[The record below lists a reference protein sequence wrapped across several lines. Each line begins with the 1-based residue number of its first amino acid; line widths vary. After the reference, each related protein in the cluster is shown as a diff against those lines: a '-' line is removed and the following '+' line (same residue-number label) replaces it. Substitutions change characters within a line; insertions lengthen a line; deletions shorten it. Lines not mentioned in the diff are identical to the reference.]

1 MSSGADRSES
11 VSLNESDMQCLSGSS
26 TTNQVKTPQLGM
38 LFSSENELRDFYK
51 SYAQGVGFGICKQ
64 SSKKGNDGQQRYFCF
79 GCSKQRKSISK
90 GKNTFYPRPSSRT
103 NCKARINIMVKNDG
117 LFEITSMQ
125 LEHNHPLS
133 PRKSRHFRCNKVLD
147 SETKRKLELNDQAG
161 ITLSKSFKS
170 FVVEAGGFEN
180 LSFDERKCRNYVIE
194 ARRLRLGNGD
204 GEALNNYFSRMQ
216 NRNSNF
222 SYMIDVDDDSR
233 IRNIFWADARCKA
246 TYEYFSD
253 VITFD
258 TTYLTNA
265 YDMPFAPFVGTNH
278 HGESVLLGC
287 GLISKEDSQT
297 FIWLFKSWLTCMGGR
312 APQGII
318 TDQCK
323 AMEIAILEVFPNTH
337 HRLCLWHIMKKIPS
351 KFSSYAKYKLIKK
364 NLKNVVYNSLTSDEC
379 ETNWNKF
386 IEEFNLGGND
396 WLNSLYEIRH
406 KWLPAFVKDKF
417 WAGMSTSQRSESM
430 NAFFDGYVH
439 SKTTLKQ
446 FVEQYDSAM
455 KSKIEKEK
463 ASDFMSYN
471 SCFPVISAYSIEKQF
486 QNIYTNKIFTM
497 VQNEIRALM
506 YCNTSLMKQEGS
518 TTVFEVVETVFGKG
532 GADGKDIPFL
542 VHYNESQCEMKCLCR
557 LFEFR
562 GIVCRHLIYVLFRL
576 KISIVPDKYIL
587 NRWRKD
593 VNRGYQEI
601 TNIYDDSYHI
611 EEDKRRKNRLQ
622 PLWNEV
628 SDLGSKNDEN
638 LLIVEEM
645 LKETKQRLMDVNKIH
660 SMEGDESRIAK
671 SLHSPLKVRSRGRPP
686 TKRKQSKLEQIVRNT
701 VAKRRKKQE
710 VISVLNHTIET
721 FDTQSSQNVVIEPVV
736 CSTNQS

>member
-1 MSSGADRSES
+1 MSSGTDRSES
-11 VSLNESDMQCLSGSS
+11 VSLNESDVQCLGGSS

-38 LFSSENELRDFYK
+38 LFSLENELRDFYK

-64 SSKKGNDGQQRYFCF
+64 SSKKGNDGQQRYFCL

-90 GKNTFYPRPSSRT
+90 GKNTFYPRTSSRT
-103 NCKARINIMVKNDG
+103 DCKERINIMVKNVG

-180 LSFDERKCRNYVIE
+180 LSFDERKCRKYVIE

-323 AMEIAILEVFPNTH
+323 AMKIAILEVFPNTH
-337 HRLCLWHIMKKIPS
+337 HRLCLWHIMKKFPS
-351 KFSSYAKYKLIKK
+351 KFSSHAKYKLIKK

-406 KWLPAFVKDKF
+406 K
-417 WAGMSTSQRSESM
+417 
-430 NAFFDGYVH
+430 
-439 SKTTLKQ
+439 
-446 FVEQYDSAM
+446 
-455 KSKIEKEK
+455 
-463 ASDFMSYN
+463 
-471 SCFPVISAYSIEKQF
+471 
-486 QNIYTNKIFTM
+486 
-497 VQNEIRALM
+497 
-506 YCNTSLMKQEGS
+506 
-518 TTVFEVVETVFGKG
+518 
-532 GADGKDIPFL
+532 
-542 VHYNESQCEMKCLCR
+542 
-557 LFEFR
+557 
-562 GIVCRHLIYVLFRL
+562 
-576 KISIVPDKYIL
+576 
-587 NRWRKD
+587 
-593 VNRGYQEI
+593 
-601 TNIYDDSYHI
+601 
-611 EEDKRRKNRLQ
+611 
-622 PLWNEV
+622 
-628 SDLGSKNDEN
+628 
-638 LLIVEEM
+638 
-645 LKETKQRLMDVNKIH
+645 
-660 SMEGDESRIAK
+660 
-671 SLHSPLKVRSRGRPP
+671 
-686 TKRKQSKLEQIVRNT
+686 
-701 VAKRRKKQE
+701 
-710 VISVLNHTIET
+710 
-721 FDTQSSQNVVIEPVV
+721 
-736 CSTNQS
+736 